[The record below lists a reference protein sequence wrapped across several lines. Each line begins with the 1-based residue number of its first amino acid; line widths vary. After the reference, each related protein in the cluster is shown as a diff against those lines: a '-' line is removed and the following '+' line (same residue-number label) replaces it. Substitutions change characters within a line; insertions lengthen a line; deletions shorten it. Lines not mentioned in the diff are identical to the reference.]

1 MNVAKKGLGK
11 GLNALIPGRK
21 EEETREN
28 GVNEIPVALI
38 ATNPWQPRQEFNQA
52 RLEELA
58 KSIEKSGLI
67 QPIIVRKTG
76 DGYQLIAGER
86 RLRAYRY
93 LGKET
98 IPAIIRAVDDGQV
111 LELALLENIQREEL
125 NCLEEA
131 EAIRRLQ
138 EEFNY
143 TQEMLSQRLGRSR
156 SAIANTLRLLQLS
169 EPVRKALRDEQITA
183 GHGRALLA
191 LNSEQDQNLALK
203 LVIEKGLSVRQTE
216 ELVKNWPRQQKSEQT
231 REKKEKKVAAVLV
244 DIEEILKRKLGTGVK
259 VKGKENKGKIEIAY
273 YSEEE
278 LQRIIELIAGEE
290 CFT

>member
-1 MNVAKKGLGK
+1 VAKKGLGK

-21 EEETREN
+21 EEEKTET
-28 GVNEIPVALI
+28 GVMEIPIGQVMS
-38 ATNPWQPRQEFNQA
+38 NPWQPRQEFNQA

-67 QPIIVRKTG
+67 QPIVVRRSG
-76 DGYQLIAGER
+76 NGYQLIAGER

-98 IPAIIRAVDDGQV
+98 IPAIVREVEDGQA

-131 EAIRRLQ
+131 EAIKRLQ

-143 TQEMLSQRLGRSR
+143 TQEMLSHRLGRSR
-156 SAIANTLRLLQLS
+156 SALANTLRLLNLS
-169 EPVRKALRDEQITA
+169 DSVKKALREDQISA

-191 LNSEQDQNLALK
+191 LNNEQEQNLALK

-216 ELVKNWPRQQKSEQT
+216 ELVKNWPQQQRQEFKK
-231 REKKEKKVAAVLV
+231 EKKEKRAAAVLM
-244 DIEEILKRKLGTGVK
+244 DIEEILKKRLGTGVK
-259 VKGKENKGKIEIAY
+259 VKGKENKGKIEIAF

-278 LQRIIELIAGEE
+278 LQRLIELITGEE

>member
-38 ATNPWQPRQEFNQA
+38 TTNPWQPRQEFNQA

-244 DIEEILKRKLGTGVK
+244 DIEEVLKRKLGTGVK

>member
-11 GLNALIPGRK
+11 GLNALIPGK
-21 EEETREN
+21 KVEEKTET
-28 GVNEIPVALI
+28 GVVEIPINRVVA
-38 ATNPWQPRQEFNQA
+38 NPWQPRQEFNQA

-58 KSIEKSGLI
+58 RSIEKSGLI
-67 QPIIVRKTG
+67 QPIVVRKSG
-76 DGYQLIAGER
+76 SGYQLIAGER
-86 RLRAYRY
+86 RLRAYRF

-98 IPAIIRAVDDGQV
+98 IPALVREVEDGQA

-131 EAIRRLQ
+131 EAIKRLQ

-156 SAIANTLRLLQLS
+156 SALANTMRLLNLS
-169 EPVRKALRDEQITA
+169 DSVKKALREDLISA
-183 GHGRALLA
+183 GHGRALLT
-191 LNSEQDQNLALK
+191 LNNEQEQNLALK
-203 LVIEKGLSVRQTE
+203 LVIDKGLSVRQTE
-216 ELVKNWPRQQKSEQT
+216 ELVKNWPQQQIQEIKK
-231 REKKEKKVAAVLV
+231 EKKEKKTTAVLM
-244 DIEEILKRKLGTGVK
+244 DIEEILKKRLGTGVK

-278 LQRIIELIAGEE
+278 LQRLIEIIAGEE

>member
-38 ATNPWQPRQEFNQA
+38 TTNPWQPRQEFNQA

-98 IPAIIRAVDDGQV
+98 IPAIIRAIDDGQV

-244 DIEEILKRKLGTGVK
+244 DIEEVLKRKLGTGVK

>member
-1 MNVAKKGLGK
+1 MAKKGLGK

-67 QPIIVRKTG
+67 QPIIVRKAG

-98 IPAIIRAVDDGQV
+98 IPAIIRAVDDGQA

-156 SAIANTLRLLQLS
+156 SAIANTLRLLHLS

-231 REKKEKKVAAVLV
+231 REKKEKKVAAVLG

>member
-1 MNVAKKGLGK
+1 MAKKGLGK

-38 ATNPWQPRQEFNQA
+38 TTNPWQPRQEFNQA

-98 IPAIIRAVDDGQV
+98 IPAIIRAIDDGQV

-244 DIEEILKRKLGTGVK
+244 DIEEVLKRKLGTGVK

>member
-244 DIEEILKRKLGTGVK
+244 DIEEVLKRKLGTGVK